1 MSTYRFVWPTGFSAH
16 MTVPQYDK
24 ACVIAEQWGMCHTVT
39 VQPVF
44 GVQDAIGI
52 HTGSMYIAVLPDGSS
67 HS

>member
-1 MSTYRFVWPTGFSAH
+1 MPTYRFVWPTGFSAH

-24 ACVIAEQWGMCHTVT
+24 ACLIAEQWGMTHAVT

-44 GVQDAIGI
+44 GVKDAVGI